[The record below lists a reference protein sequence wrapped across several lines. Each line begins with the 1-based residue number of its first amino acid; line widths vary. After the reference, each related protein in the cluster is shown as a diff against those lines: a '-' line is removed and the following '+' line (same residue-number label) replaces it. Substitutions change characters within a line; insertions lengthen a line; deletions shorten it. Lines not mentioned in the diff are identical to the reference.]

1 MKASK
6 PDSIA
11 AIRHHSAGY
20 VLVYAP
26 DHPLKTATQL
36 HVYQHRVVLYDA
48 IGDGPHSCHWCSKS
62 LDWPSIEV
70 DHLNS
75 KRNDNR
81 LSNLVVSCSGC
92 NGRRGNAAAK
102 ATKRKR
108 RGLTLNGRTQSIP
121 EWAAELGLSPG
132 NLRWRLNNGW
142 SEEDALS
149 TPRSPSR
156 GGSPL
161 QKL

>member
-11 AIRHHSAGY
+11 AIRYHSAGY

-26 DHPLKTATQL
+26 DHPIRTETQL

-48 IGDGPHSCHWCSKS
+48 MGPGPHSCHWCGKS

-70 DHLNS
+70 DHLNT

-81 LSNLVVSCSGC
+81 LCNLVVSCSAC
-92 NGRRGNAAAK
+92 NAARAGKK
-102 ATKRKR
+102 AQITKRER
-108 RGLTLNGRTQSIP
+108 NELTLNGKTQTIP
-121 EWAAELGLSPG
+121 EWAAELQLNPG

-142 SEEDALS
+142 PVGVALT
-149 TPRSPSR
+149 TPKSPSR
-156 GGSPL
+156 GGPPL
-161 QKL
+161 QKV